1 MPRGPH
7 AIIFDFDGVIADS
20 EPLHLAAFQQALEP
34 EGILLTTEAY
44 YADYLGYDDYDAI
57 VAALREAGRPP
68 TEESVQRLMAAKAEH
83 FLALVREGVRILPG
97 VPAFI
102 RQAATR
108 VPLAVASGALRREIE
123 LILAYAGLR
132 QAFEAIVSAED
143 VSEGKPAPESFL
155 LALERLKERVPT
167 LAPGDC
173 LVIEDSRAGIEGA
186 RRAGMRCLAV
196 ANSYPASE
204 LGAADVVVPSLEKVE
219 WERVSALF

>member
-1 MPRGPH
+1 MPRGPR

-34 EGILLTTEAY
+34 EGIILTTEAY

-68 TEESVQRLMAAKAEH
+68 TEESVQALMAAKAEH

-97 VPAFI
+97 VPVFV
-102 RQAATR
+102 REAATR

-132 QAFEAIVSAED
+132 KAFDAIVSAED

-155 LALERLKERVPT
+155 LALERLQERVPNLT
-167 LAPGDC
+167 PGDC
-173 LVIEDSRAGIEGA
+173 LVIEDSRAGIEAA

-196 ANSYPASE
+196 TNSYPASE

>member
-1 MPRGPH
+1 MARGPR

-34 EGILLTTEAY
+34 EGIILTTEAY

-68 TEESVQRLMAAKAEH
+68 TEETVQALMAAKAEH
-83 FLALVREGVRILPG
+83 FLALVREGVRMLPG
-97 VPAFI
+97 VPTFI
-102 RQAATR
+102 RTAATR
-108 VPLAVASGALRREIE
+108 APLAVASGALRREIE

-155 LALERLKERVPT
+155 TALERLKERAPGLV
-167 LAPGDC
+167 PGDC

-196 ANSYPASE
+196 TNSYPASE
-204 LGAADVVVPSLEKVE
+204 LGAADVVVPSLERVE
-219 WERVSALF
+219 WDRIAALF

>member
-1 MPRGPH
+1 MARGPR

-34 EGILLTTEAY
+34 EGIVLTTEAY

-68 TEESVQRLMAAKAEH
+68 TEESVQALMAAKAEH

-102 RQAATR
+102 RHAATR

-132 QAFEAIVSAED
+132 KAFDAIVSAED

-155 LALERLKERVPT
+155 LALERLRERVPN

-173 LVIEDSRAGIEGA
+173 LVIEDSRAGVEAA

-196 ANSYPASE
+196 TNSYPASE

>member
-1 MPRGPH
+1 MPRGPR

-34 EGILLTTEAY
+34 EGIILTTEAY

-68 TEESVQRLMAAKAEH
+68 TEENVQALMAAKAEH
-83 FLALVREGVRILPG
+83 FLALVRDGVRILPG
-97 VPAFI
+97 VPAFV
-102 RQAATR
+102 RDSAAR
-108 VPLAVASGALRREIE
+108 APLAVASGALRREIE

-132 QAFEAIVSAED
+132 KAFEAIVSAED

-155 LALERLKERVPT
+155 TALERLKERVPD
-167 LAPGDC
+167 LQPGEC
-173 LVIEDSRAGIEGA
+173 LVIEDSRAGVEAA

-196 ANSYPASE
+196 TNSYPASE

-219 WERVSALF
+219 WERIVALF

>member
-1 MPRGPH
+1 MARGPR

-34 EGILLTTEAY
+34 EGIILTTEAY

-102 RQAATR
+102 RQVATR

-132 QAFEAIVSAED
+132 EAFETIVSAED

-155 LALERLKERVPT
+155 LALERLQERVPA
-167 LAPGDC
+167 LVPGDC

-196 ANSYPASE
+196 SNSYPASE

>member
-1 MPRGPH
+1 MARGPR

-34 EGILLTTEAY
+34 EGIILTTEAY

-68 TEESVQRLMAAKAEH
+68 TEESVERLMAAKAEH

-108 VPLAVASGALRREIE
+108 LPLAVASGALRREIE

-132 QAFEAIVSAED
+132 EAFETIVSAED

-155 LALERLKERVPT
+155 LALERLRERVPT

-173 LVIEDSRAGIEGA
+173 LVIEDSRAGIEAA

-196 ANSYPASE
+196 TNSYPASE

>member
-1 MPRGPH
+1 MPRGPR

-34 EGILLTTEAY
+34 EGIILTTEAY

-57 VAALREAGRPP
+57 VAALREAKRPP

-97 VPAFI
+97 VPAFV
-102 RQAATR
+102 RLAATR
-108 VPLAVASGALRREIE
+108 APLAVASGALRREIE

-132 QAFEAIVSAED
+132 KAFEAIVSAED

-155 LALERLKERVPT
+155 LALERLKERAPNLVPD
-167 LAPGDC
+167 AC
-173 LVIEDSRAGIEGA
+173 LVIEDSRAGIEAA

-196 ANSYPASE
+196 TNSYPASE